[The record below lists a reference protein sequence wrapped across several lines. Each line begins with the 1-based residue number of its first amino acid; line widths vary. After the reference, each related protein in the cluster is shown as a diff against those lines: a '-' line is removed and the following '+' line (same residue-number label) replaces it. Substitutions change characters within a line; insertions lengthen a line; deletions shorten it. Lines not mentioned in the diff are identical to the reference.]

1 MLIRFNES
9 SASKGSGFTHARRH
23 VWSQITYLIHDTCED
38 LPLTLSRDAKA
49 KASDIRKWFIERH
62 ATSFSFPLHDWWKQ
76 DRLNSSCGQQHVC
89 LPFLFP
95 PSFRGCLYTP
105 PPPPCCGAWVMA
117 SYTGP
122 SSGSTCTNVVQT
134 VYQGYVWIFPLFL
147 DPQPLVINWLSE
159 SGIKV

>member
-1 MLIRFNES
+1 MLIRLNES
-9 SASKGSGFTHARRH
+9 SARKGSGLTHARRH
-23 VWSQITYLIHDTCED
+23 VWSQITYLIHDTCAD
-38 LPLTLSRDAKA
+38 LPLTLSRDTKP

-62 ATSFSFPLHDWWKQ
+62 ATSFSFPLHVWWKQ
-76 DRLNSSCGQQHVC
+76 DRLNGSCGQQHVFTFS
-89 LPFLFP
+89 LS
-95 PSFRGCLYTP
+95 SFIQRMFVP

-117 SYTGP
+117 SCTGP

-147 DPQPLVINWLSE
+147 DLQPLVINWLSE